1 MKKLIAMILALTSVM
16 GILTA
21 CGDEKPESSENSV
34 SDVSESIS
42 ETSDELSESESR
54 TEAEETT
61 ETEMTAA
68 TEKTETTAVKI
79 EKSTTIKVNESEI
92 KDNSETDTTESE
104 TIGTETEIE
113 NADEYIES
121 VTNLIEAMDNS
132 DARKLI
138 ELSYPKNSFEAM
150 NKAGMLESMVEQIS
164 NNAELS
170 FEEWENYNDVD
181 IEVVSVRKAEP
192 DEIER
197 AAMQYSSIEGLCN
210 VMIDAGITYDM
221 LLSGNLPDT
230 FTDEELLELAGN
242 ITLYTEENDNIEITV
257 DFDSYDYVTFSFDG
271 ETVEIPVFKASGD
284 IFKADLMM
292 IGKSVKERE

>member
-1 MKKLIAMILALTSVM
+1 MKKLIAMILALTSVV

-21 CGDEKPESSENSV
+21 CGGDKPESSENSV

-42 ETSDELSESESR
+42 ETSNELSESELI
-54 TEAEETT
+54 TESEETT
-61 ETEMTAA
+61 ETEMTATTA
-68 TEKTETTAVKI
+68 KTETTTVKV
-79 EKSTTIKVNESEI
+79 EKSTTIKVDGSEI
-92 KDNSETDTTESE
+92 KDYSETYTTESK
-104 TIGTETEIE
+104 IVGTETEIE
-113 NADEYIES
+113 NADEYIAS

-150 NKAGMLESMVEQIS
+150 NKAGMLEFIVEQIS

-170 FEEWENYNDVD
+170 FEELENYDDVD

-197 AAMQYSSIEGLCN
+197 AAMQYSSVEGLCN

-221 LLSGNLPDT
+221 LLYGNLPDT
-230 FTDEELLELAGN
+230 FTDEELMELAGN
-242 ITLYTEENDNIEITV
+242 IALYTEDNNNIEITV

-271 ETVEIPVFKASGD
+271 ETVEIPVFKTAGD

-292 IGKSVKERE
+292 IGKSIKEEQ

>member
-1 MKKLIAMILALTSVM
+1 MKKLIAMILALTSVV

-21 CGDEKPESSENSV
+21 CGDDKPESSENSV

-42 ETSDELSESESR
+42 ETSNELSESESI
-54 TEAEETT
+54 TGAEKTT
-61 ETEMTAA
+61 ETEKAA
-68 TEKTETTAVKI
+68 TIEKTKTTTVKV
-79 EKSTTIKVNESEI
+79 EKLTTIKVDESKI
-92 KDNSETDTTESE
+92 NDYSETDTTESE
-104 TIGTETEIE
+104 IAYTETEIE
-113 NADEYIES
+113 NAAEYIES

-150 NKAGMLESMVEQIS
+150 NKAGMLEFIVEQIS

-170 FEEWENYNDVD
+170 FEELENYDDID

-197 AAMQYSSIEGLCN
+197 AATQYSSIEGLCN

-221 LLSGNLPDT
+221 LLYGNLPDT

-242 ITLYTEENDNIEITV
+242 IALYTDCLLYTS
-257 DFDSYDYVTFSFDG
+257 D
-271 ETVEIPVFKASGD
+271 A
-284 IFKADLMM
+284 ADD
-292 IGKSVKERE
+292 